1 MSILHLYYR
10 ISLAYFF
17 QIAHS
22 SFSFLHVHSYYARKL
37 MDLHW
42 VFLDTCSLVC
52 GTSSS
57 SGGDQ
62 GEGSQAPYEDPF
74 LLAQADAVLAA
85 GPKNST
91 ASKDALAAAM
101 ARVVGHLRDEGE
113 INRRKA
119 SFAGVLNRRSECQT
133 LPVSADLLSCY

>member
-1 MSILHLYYR
+1 MC
-10 ISLAYFF
+10 
-17 QIAHS
+17 
-22 SFSFLHVHSYYARKL
+22 SYYARKL

-57 SGGDQ
+57 SSSSGDQ
-62 GEGSQAPYEDPF
+62 REGSQPSSYEDPF

-91 ASKDALAAAM
+91 ASKDALAAAL
-101 ARVVGHLRDEGE
+101 ARVVDHLSNEGD

-133 LPVSADLLSCY
+133 LPVSVGLLSCY